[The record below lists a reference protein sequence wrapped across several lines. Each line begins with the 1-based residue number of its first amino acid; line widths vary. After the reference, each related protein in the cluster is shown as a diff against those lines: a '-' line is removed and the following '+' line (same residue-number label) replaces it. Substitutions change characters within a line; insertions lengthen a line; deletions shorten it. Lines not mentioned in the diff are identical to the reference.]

1 MQILNCSRQNQVSSD
16 LLINP
21 IDFNSIGLSIN
32 HQRKGGTMFKRI
44 LIALK
49 FTPASQNA
57 LKKGIEIAS
66 ENGAEL
72 HIFHAQD
79 FRLQELDASDPIRV
93 ELNRTTTHRFET
105 AVKPFLN
112 DSKKAKFGSRPADPA
127 MEVCK
132 LARHNNCDLIILG
145 SHQQPE
151 KKPMG
156 RINYVGNT
164 ILEKAPCPV
173 MLVPL

>member
-1 MQILNCSRQNQVSSD
+1 
-16 LLINP
+16 
-21 IDFNSIGLSIN
+21 
-32 HQRKGGTMFKRI
+32 MFKRI
-44 LIALK
+44 LVALK
-49 FTPASQNA
+49 FTPASQAA

-79 FRLQELDASDPIRV
+79 FRLQELDADDPKRV
-93 ELNRTTTHRFET
+93 ELNRAMQHQFE
-105 AVKPFLN
+105 AEVKPLLN
-112 DSKKAKFGSRPADPA
+112 GSKKATFGSRPADPA
-127 MEVCK
+127 LEICK
-132 LARHNNCDLIILG
+132 MARHNNCDLIILG

-151 KKPMG
+151 KLSLG

>member
-1 MQILNCSRQNQVSSD
+1 
-16 LLINP
+16 
-21 IDFNSIGLSIN
+21 
-32 HQRKGGTMFKRI
+32 MFKRI
-44 LIALK
+44 LVALK
-49 FTPASQNA
+49 FNPASRTA
-57 LKKGIEIAS
+57 LEKGIEIARQD
-66 ENGAEL
+66 GAEL
-72 HIFHAQD
+72 HIFHALD
-79 FRLQELDASDPIRV
+79 FRLQELDVSDPKRDEISRATV
-93 ELNRTTTHRFET
+93 QRFET
-105 AVKPFLN
+105 EMKPLLN
-112 DSKKAKFGSRPADPA
+112 SSNNATFRCRPADPA
-127 MEVCK
+127 MEICK

>member
-1 MQILNCSRQNQVSSD
+1 
-16 LLINP
+16 
-21 IDFNSIGLSIN
+21 
-32 HQRKGGTMFKRI
+32 MFKRI
-44 LIALK
+44 LVALK
-49 FTPASQNA
+49 FTPAGQTA

-66 ENGAEL
+66 DNGAEL

-79 FRLQELDASDPIRV
+79 FRLQELDPDDPKRV
-93 ELNRTTTHRFET
+93 ELNRAMKHHFDTE
-105 AVKPFLN
+105 VKPLLN
-112 DSKKAKFGSRPADPA
+112 GSNQATFGSRPADQGL
-127 MEVCK
+127 EICK
-132 LARHNNCDLIILG
+132 MARHKNCDLIILG

-151 KKPMG
+151 KMPLG